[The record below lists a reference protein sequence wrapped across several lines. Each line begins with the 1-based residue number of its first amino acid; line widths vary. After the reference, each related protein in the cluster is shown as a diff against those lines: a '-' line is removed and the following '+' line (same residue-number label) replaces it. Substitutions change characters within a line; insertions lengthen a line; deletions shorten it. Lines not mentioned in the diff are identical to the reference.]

1 MKLGLATNSK
11 EFDPRSAPRD
21 LVVMSNRTPTSER
34 GRAREVGGLV
44 SALEPALRDRDGIW
58 IGWSGE
64 TRPRATRLTVNTEEQ
79 PARATFDM
87 TPEWRQQFYGGFCNR
102 TLWPLFH
109 GFRSRVQ
116 YSDADWDT
124 YVRANDTYA
133 RHALELASL
142 DAVIWVHDYHLLLTA
157 QALRRLGHRGPIGL
171 FLHVPFPSHEMLET
185 MPWATELLHAMLEFD
200 LLGFHTDLWA
210 ENFYSAVRGMRKV
223 TCEPGL
229 VRCGERITTVRVFP
243 LPIDAAAFAVEIEE
257 TAEIAGLREQLGDKR
272 LLLGVDRLD
281 YSKGIPERLDAYERM
296 LDRTPEW
303 RGKVTLVQVAVPSR
317 SELPDYV
324 ELRSRIESMVGR
336 INGKYGEANW
346 VPIRY
351 LYRSYDHQVL
361 TQLYRMADVALVTPL
376 RDGMN
381 LVAKEFVAAQ
391 DSERPGVLVL
401 SQYAGAAAELTAA
414 VLTNPF
420 HPEGLASDIE
430 IALRMPAG
438 ERMQRHRALSAV
450 VTGAGTPAS
459 WAAEYLDCLTRARA
473 RAQRP
478 TTGSSA

>member
-1 MKLGLATNSK
+1 
-11 EFDPRSAPRD
+11 
-21 LVVMSNRTPTSER
+21 
-34 GRAREVGGLV
+34 V
-44 SALEPALRDRDGIW
+44 SALEPALRSSDGIW
-58 IGWSGE
+58 VGWSGE
-64 TRPRATRLTVNTEEQ
+64 TRPRPTRLTVHAEEQ

-102 TLWPLFH
+102 TLWSLFH
-109 GFRSRVQ
+109 GFRSKVQ
-116 YSDADWDT
+116 YSDADWDA

-133 RHALELASL
+133 RHAIEVAAL

-171 FLHVPFPSHEMLET
+171 FLHVPFPSREMLET
-185 MPWATELLHAMLEFD
+185 MPWATELLEAMLDFD
-200 LLGFHTDLWA
+200 LIGFHTDLWA
-210 ENFYSAVRGMRKV
+210 ENFYGALRGMRKV
-223 TCEPGL
+223 SCDPGL
-229 VRCGERITTVRVFP
+229 VRHGERVTTVRVFP
-243 LPIDAAAFAVEIEE
+243 LPIDAAAFAVKTEE
-257 TAEIAGLREQLGDKR
+257 TAEVAGLREQIGSRR

-303 RGKVTLVQVAVPSR
+303 RGKVTLVQIAVPSR
-317 SELPDYV
+317 AELPDYV

-336 INGKYGEANW
+336 INGKYGETDW

-361 TQLYRMADVALVTPL
+361 AQLYRMADVALVTPL

-391 DSERPGVLVL
+391 DPSHPGVLVL
-401 SQYAGAAAELTAA
+401 SQYAGAAEELSAA
-414 VLTNPF
+414 LLTNPF

-430 IALRMPAG
+430 RALRMPVE
-438 ERMQRHRALSAV
+438 ERLQRHRSLSAV
-450 VTGAGTPAS
+450 VTGAGTPAT
-459 WAAEYLDCLTRARA
+459 WASEYLHCLARARA
-473 RAQRP
+473 RSHRSI
-478 TTGSSA
+478 GW